1 MEARP
6 IVQVM
11 FAERHPKTGDAVM
24 NAHIFTLSVV
34 LVFGMDI
41 RVSGQV
47 QPKWF
52 ADAVQSNCTAY
63 RQALTNI
70 LIVQD
75 AAKQLEDILKTE
87 TAGSTNALQARILL
101 ARQYHPHVFADYEEL
116 IKKMRKD
123 YPHDERPGFLSG
135 TLLRFTKQG
144 PENKYV
150 DEKIGRKTWQD
161 VGPVTNK
168 VVWSDAVYKKTEKY
182 TDAEVHAGIA
192 RNAAARQAV
201 LEHFLKFLDDGDAYE
216 QSEMVELVNRLW
228 GRERSTRTRDLA
240 VVDNVPDADALIEAV
255 FKDGS
260 RPEAAR
266 MSAAHCLPDNKQ
278 PEIEAFMLC
287 VVTNTPMSYQQSED
301 MVRRALAY
309 LQSVADTNTLAVLKN
324 QTNGPAWKREKV
336 LKTTLEIEL
345 RLFPHEK
352 KK

>member
-1 MEARP
+1 
-6 IVQVM
+6 M

-24 NAHIFTLSVV
+24 NAQIFTLSVV

-41 RVSGQV
+41 RASGQV

-123 YPHDERPGFLSG
+123 YPHGERPGFLSG

-161 VGPVTNK
+161 VGPATNK

-182 TDAEVHAGIA
+182 TDAEVQAGIA

-228 GRERSTRTRDLA
+228 GRERIKRTKDLA
-240 VVDNVPDADALIEAV
+240 VVDNVPDVDDLIESVYKDDSRSLFVRYTAALCLPKEKQGDLQGFMLTVVAKSMSADFFQSDDLLNRTLSNLESSADAA
-255 FKDGS
+255 
-260 RPEAAR
+260 
-266 MSAAHCLPDNKQ
+266 
-278 PEIEAFMLC
+278 
-287 VVTNTPMSYQQSED
+287 
-301 MVRRALAY
+301 ALA
-309 LQSVADTNTLAVLKN
+309 ALKS
-324 QTNGPAWKREKV
+324 QTNGPKWKV
-336 LKTTLEIEL
+336 DAVIKTTRKIEA
-345 RLFPHEK
+345 RLSKGDRKEK
-352 KK
+352 E

>member
-1 MEARP
+1 
-6 IVQVM
+6 
-11 FAERHPKTGDAVM
+11 M
-24 NAHIFTLSVV
+24 NAQIFTLSVV

-41 RVSGQV
+41 RASGQV

-123 YPHDERPGFLSG
+123 YPHGERPGFLSG

-161 VGPVTNK
+161 VGPATNK

-182 TDAEVHAGIA
+182 TDAEVQAGIA

-228 GRERSTRTRDLA
+228 GRERIKHTIDLA
-240 VVDNVPDADALIEAV
+240 VVDNVPDVDDLIESVYKDDSRSLFVRYTAALWLPKEKQGDLQGFMLTVVAKSMSADFFQSDDLLNRTLSNLESSADAA
-255 FKDGS
+255 
-260 RPEAAR
+260 
-266 MSAAHCLPDNKQ
+266 
-278 PEIEAFMLC
+278 
-287 VVTNTPMSYQQSED
+287 
-301 MVRRALAY
+301 ALA
-309 LQSVADTNTLAVLKN
+309 ALKS
-324 QTNGPAWKREKV
+324 QTNGPKWKVDAVIKATRK
-336 LKTTLEIEL
+336 IES
-345 RLFPHEK
+345 RLSKDGK
-352 KK
+352 K